1 MVQSLTLNEESI
13 IEETVKTV
21 GMEMALVHSYSIST
35 CSPSLFILGQ

>member
-21 GMEMALVHSYSIST
+21 GMEMALVHSYSIPHALHR
-35 CSPSLFILGQ
+35 CSF